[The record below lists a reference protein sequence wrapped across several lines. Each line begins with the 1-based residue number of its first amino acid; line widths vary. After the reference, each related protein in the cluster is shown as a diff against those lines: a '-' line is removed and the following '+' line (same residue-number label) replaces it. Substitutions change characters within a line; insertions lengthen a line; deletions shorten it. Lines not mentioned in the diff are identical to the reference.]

1 MSLSQEVE
9 CHEGYRQNHLAHL
22 ADAEAECAAVRA
34 ESDRHCEAIR
44 AENEKRAQD
53 EYWKL
58 VREGVRDTEQRV
70 QRLDRTA
77 RLEAKKSILNM
88 KQEAVSR
95 AFELAKDK
103 IAELP
108 ERDYI
113 GFLAREAAGAAI
125 TGQEE
130 VIFCERDRAAVGAK
144 AVRAANELLAARGMP
159 ATLTLADAT
168 REMAGGSSSS
178 RATSRSTAPWIP
190 CSTSPGESWPRAW
203 PRCSL
208 RAEAAPGS

>member
-1 MSLSQEVE
+1 MKGIDKITS
-9 CHEGYRQNHLAHL
+9 RIL

-113 GFLAREAAGAAI
+113 GFLAREAAGAANNRPGGGHLLRA
-125 TGQEE
+125 GQ
-130 VIFCERDRAAVGAK
+130 VRRRSQGRPGRQRAAGCQGHAGH
-144 AVRAANELLAARGMP
+144 AHARGCH
-159 ATLTLADAT
+159 A
-168 REMAGGSSSS
+168 
-178 RATSRSTAPWIP
+178 
-190 CSTSPGESWPRAW
+190 
-203 PRCSL
+203 
-208 RAEAAPGS
+208 

>member
-1 MSLSQEVE
+1 MKGIDKITS
-9 CHEGYRQNHLAHL
+9 RIL

-44 AENEKRAQD
+44 TENEKRAQD

-58 VREGVRDTEQRV
+58 VREGVKDTEQRV

-168 REMAGGSSSS
+168 REMAGGLILKQGDIEVNCTVDTLLDLT
-178 RATSRSTAPWIP
+178 R
-190 CSTSPGESWPRAW
+190 GELAARV
-203 PRCSL
+203 
-208 RAEAAPGS
+208 AEVLFEG